1 MTSPTT
7 NLQPVVTSETPALP
21 HVPDQVQITVIQP
34 TRGLLPAHFGDL
46 WSYRELFYFLVWRDI
61 KVRYAQTFLGAVWT
75 LFQPLAMMLVFTYAF
90 SRIGDIYT
98 NEVPYPVF
106 ALSGL
111 ALWVFVSRAVF
122 QGSTSLVTNQ
132 QLVTKTAC
140 PRFLLPLA
148 GVSTML
154 LDFLIS
160 FVLFVMVALGY
171 GVLPSPRLLA
181 VVPILLVTFAFVLG
195 ISLVLASLNVRYRD
209 VQQALPFLIQ
219 LWFFFSPVAYTLPVT
234 TQPWV
239 SLAGLNPLVGLIEAF
254 RWATLG
260 TPRPQGMLA
269 LGVLVSLTWL
279 AAGLVYF
286 ARAERTFADDV

>member
-1 MTSPTT
+1 M
-7 NLQPVVTSETPALP
+7 LP
-21 HVPDQVQITVIQP
+21 RVGEHAEVTVIQP
-34 TRGLLPAHFGDL
+34 TRGLLPTRLREL
-46 WSYRELFYFLVWRDI
+46 WAYRELFYFLNWRDI

-90 SRIGDIYT
+90 SRIGNIYT
-98 NEVPYPVF
+98 NGVPYPVF

-111 ALWVFVSRAVF
+111 ALWIFVSRAVF

-132 QLVTKTAC
+132 QLVTKTSC
-140 PRFLLPLA
+140 PRILIPLS

-154 LDFLIS
+154 LDFVIS
-160 FVLFVMVALGY
+160 SVLFVVVALGY
-171 GVLPSPRLLA
+171 GVDPSLRNLA

-195 ISLVLASLNVRYRD
+195 LSLVLAGLNVRYRD
-209 VQQALPFLIQ
+209 VQQSLPFLIQ
-219 LWFFFSPVAYTLPVT
+219 IWFFFSPVAYTLPVT
-234 TQPWV
+234 SQPWI

-260 TPRPQGMLA
+260 TPRPHGILVLA
-269 LGVLVSLTWL
+269 VLVSLGWL
-279 AAGLVYF
+279 VVGLVYF